1 MVAICE
7 KSEKPVGQKNLIMK
21 LFLASVVTAFAL
33 VLSAKADDA
42 TAKITD
48 VHICCHSCVK
58 GIDTAVAT
66 VPGVKDT
73 VDQDAGTITLTGAD
87 KASLQKATDALTAA
101 GYFGK
106 SSDVTLDSATGA
118 KNEKVQSM
126 TVTGLHLCCGKCVK
140 AVDKTVKSVAGV
152 TGDDA
157 TKNAKSFTV
166 TGDFNAQ
173 DVMAAL
179 QKEGLTGKVSN

>member
-1 MVAICE
+1 
-7 KSEKPVGQKNLIMK
+7 MK

-33 VLSAKADDA
+33 VLSAKADEA

-48 VHICCHSCVK
+48 MHICCHGCVK
-58 GIDTAVAT
+58 SIETTVAT
-66 VPGVKDT
+66 VPDVKAE
-73 VDQDAGTITLTGAD
+73 VDKDAGTVTLTSAD

-106 SSDVTLDSATGA
+106 SSDVTLDAATGA

-126 TVTGLHLCCGKCVK
+126 KITGVHLCCGSCVK
-140 AVDKTVKSVAGV
+140 AVNKTVKSVAGV

-157 TKNAKSFTV
+157 TKGADSFTV
-166 TGDFNAQ
+166 TGDFNEQ